1 MTEEKTVTGL
11 PHNTEAALTYVLGWL
26 TGIIFLLIS
35 KDKSIR
41 FHALQSIITFGIITI
56 LVMVPVI
63 GWVISPLAMIVG
75 FVLWLVLIFKAYQ
88 GEEFMLPVIG
98 EFAKK
103 QLAKMK

>member
-1 MTEEKTVTGL
+1 MAEEKTVTGL
-11 PHNTEAALTYVLGWL
+11 PRNTEAALTYVLGWL
-26 TGIIFLLIS
+26 TGIIFLLMS
-35 KDKSIR
+35 KDRSIR
-41 FHALQSIITFGIITI
+41 FHAMQSIITFGILTI

-63 GWVISPLAMIVG
+63 GWIISPLAMIVG

-103 QLAKMK
+103 QLARMK